1 MFFSRYCYWCLTV
14 VLMMHQFQSHDE
26 CSRRINGLTN
36 GFKLGSLY
44 LGKNIISRR
53 IIKLCNLYHRKV
65 LRSFGRGYRVFFII
79 MDDKG
84 CDLVHRNTTLGLQK
98 VLKGNVQV
106 EQSVGVPFSMVAVQ
120 AQQRSFS
127 LTRDSVKYNWIYSSV
142 GGGGEWFFL
151 NTRTRIQASRE
162 RGDSDYLFPS
172 LMLSFLSGLEVSL
185 YLAVMFLPKIM
196 RWRFRRLRVEYKV
209 LLIAKRRSHDVLSS
223 IYIGSQRMDRSF
235 EEVQLDGQVV
245 VTGFLIFKALISS
258 LRILVYFV
266 FEFCWLSSLLSLCS
280 GPLDA
285 ILRWNRL
292 GLFGFYY
299 RLSFTLKK
307 VTFIWFSFIEM
318 GPWKEL
324 IIT

>member
-1 MFFSRYCYWCLTV
+1 MEERFLLSKHQGMQFSSRVNGVMRRSEWRYGLWLRNKFEAGIGSRKTQLP
-14 VLMMHQFQSHDE
+14 VLILWFDREEFQSHDE

-36 GFKLGSLY
+36 GFK
-44 LGKNIISRR
+44 
-53 IIKLCNLYHRKV
+53 
-65 LRSFGRGYRVFFII
+65 SFGRGYRVFFII

-209 LLIAKRRSHDVLSS
+209 LLITKRRSHNVLSS

-245 VTGFLIFKALISS
+245 
-258 LRILVYFV
+258 
-266 FEFCWLSSLLSLCS
+266 
-280 GPLDA
+280 
-285 ILRWNRL
+285 
-292 GLFGFYY
+292 
-299 RLSFTLKK
+299 
-307 VTFIWFSFIEM
+307 SFIIVFWTLRCDLALE
-318 GPWKEL
+318 
-324 IIT
+324 

>member
-1 MFFSRYCYWCLTV
+1 MEERFLLSKHQGMQFSSRVNGVMRRSEWRYGLWLRNKFEAGIGSRKTQLP
-14 VLMMHQFQSHDE
+14 VLILWFDREEFQSHDE

-36 GFKLGSLY
+36 GFK
-44 LGKNIISRR
+44 
-53 IIKLCNLYHRKV
+53 KV

-120 AQQRSFS
+120 AQQ
-127 LTRDSVKYNWIYSSV
+127 
-142 GGGGEWFFL
+142 
-151 NTRTRIQASRE
+151 
-162 RGDSDYLFPS
+162 
-172 LMLSFLSGLEVSL
+172 SGLEVSL

-209 LLIAKRRSHDVLSS
+209 LLITKRRSHNVLSS

-245 VTGFLIFKALISS
+245 
-258 LRILVYFV
+258 
-266 FEFCWLSSLLSLCS
+266 
-280 GPLDA
+280 
-285 ILRWNRL
+285 
-292 GLFGFYY
+292 
-299 RLSFTLKK
+299 
-307 VTFIWFSFIEM
+307 SFIIVFWTLRCDLALE
-318 GPWKEL
+318 
-324 IIT
+324 

>member
-1 MFFSRYCYWCLTV
+1 MQFSSRVNGVMRRSEWRYGLWLRNKFEAGIGSRKTQLP
-14 VLMMHQFQSHDE
+14 VLILWFDREEFQSHDE

-36 GFKLGSLY
+36 GFK
-44 LGKNIISRR
+44 
-53 IIKLCNLYHRKV
+53 
-65 LRSFGRGYRVFFII
+65 
-79 MDDKG
+79 
-84 CDLVHRNTTLGLQK
+84 NTTLGLQK

-209 LLIAKRRSHDVLSS
+209 LLITKRRSHNVLSS

-245 VTGFLIFKALISS
+245 
-258 LRILVYFV
+258 
-266 FEFCWLSSLLSLCS
+266 
-280 GPLDA
+280 
-285 ILRWNRL
+285 
-292 GLFGFYY
+292 
-299 RLSFTLKK
+299 
-307 VTFIWFSFIEM
+307 SFIIVFWTLRCDLALE
-318 GPWKEL
+318 
-324 IIT
+324 